1 MPHPVT
7 VSEHIKERLIKIR
20 GDVRLY
26 RDMVPERTAFVA
38 IDMQNAFVA
47 PGAPIEVAQSRTI
60 VPVINRMAKGC
71 RELDIPVIWIRSHH
85 PKGGA
90 DWRPFFDYYVRPE
103 RREAAASALS
113 EEAPGSQFY
122 PEMDIQDSDYVVIK
136 NRYSCF
142 IPGSSS
148 LERLLRS
155 QRRDN
160 IILAGTKTNICVE
173 STARD
178 GMMIDVHMTVLSD
191 ATASLTDEEH
201 QASLNV
207 LVQEFADVL
216 TADEALN
223 ELIANA

>member
-47 PGAPIEVAQSRTI
+47 PGGPIEVAQSRTI

-103 RREAAASALS
+103 RREAAAARCPTTRQ
-113 EEAPGSQFY
+113 A
-122 PEMDIQDSDYVVIK
+122 
-136 NRYSCF
+136 R
-142 IPGSSS
+142 SST
-148 LERLLRS
+148 
-155 QRRDN
+155 RRW
-160 IILAGTKTNICVE
+160 T
-173 STARD
+173 SRTA
-178 GMMIDVHMTVLSD
+178 TTS
-191 ATASLTDEEH
+191 
-201 QASLNV
+201 
-207 LVQEFADVL
+207 
-216 TADEALN
+216 
-223 ELIANA
+223 